1 MQNQEINQEI
11 IVLLIFHV
19 VYNCLLPHFASM
31 SDEYRAMTVYANN
44 DCDDLSAQ
52 KKRFHRFPNG
62 IFKSWGTEFS
72 WLTNSGK

>member
-44 DCDDLSAQ
+44 NCDDLSAQ

-62 IFKSWGTEFS
+62 VFKS
-72 WLTNSGK
+72 